1 MIRTWLTDRFD
12 LRVALVGAP
21 MAGPGDG
28 RLAAA
33 VSQAGAL
40 GMVGVGAAR
49 TPAWIAEQ
57 AAIAAAPGRRF
68 GFGLMAWA
76 LEERPE
82 QLDAVLDAGP
92 ALVSVSF
99 GNVAPHVGRIRDA
112 GVAAAVQAGTVEEA
126 VAAEAAGASVVVA
139 RGAEAGGHGRDA
151 VGTLALLQ
159 ALLDRL
165 DVPVLA
171 AGGIGTAR
179 GLAAVLAAG
188 ATGAWV
194 GTALL
199 GCPEAANS
207 ATARQRLFAAEGT
220 DTRYGR
226 VFDVAQRLGWPPEY
240 GGRALGNAFFER
252 WRARLDELAGDDAA
266 AEELAAARAAE
277 DYDTAYLYAGQ
288 GVGLLREE
296 RPVADVIAELARVEE
311 LLAALPAM

>member
-1 MIRTWLTDRFD
+1 
-12 LRVALVGAP
+12 
-21 MAGPGDG
+21 AGPGDG

-49 TPAWIAEQ
+49 TPEWIAEQ
-57 AAIAAAPGRRF
+57 AVIAAEPGRPF

-76 LEERPE
+76 VQQTPE

-99 GNVAPHVGRIRDA
+99 GDVAPHVERIRDA
-112 GVAAAVQAGTVEEA
+112 GVAVAVQAGTLQEA
-126 VAAEAAGASVVVA
+126 VSAERSGADLVVA

-151 VGTLALLQ
+151 VGTLTLLQ
-159 ALLDRL
+159 VVLETL

-179 GLAAVLAAG
+179 GLAAVLACG
-188 ATGAWV
+188 AAGAWV

-207 ATARQRLFAAEGT
+207 ATARQRLFAAEST
-220 DTRYGR
+220 DTGYGR
-226 VFDVAQRLGWPPEY
+226 VFDVAQGLGWPPEY
-240 GGRALGNAFFER
+240 GGRALANAFFER
-252 WRARLDELAGDDAA
+252 WRTRLDELAGDDEAA
-266 AEELAAARAAE
+266 AELAQARAAE
-277 DYDTAYLYAGQ
+277 DYDTAYLYVGQ
-288 GVGLLREE
+288 GVGMLARQ
-296 RPVADVIAELARVEE
+296 RSVAEVIADLAHAED
-311 LLAALPAM
+311 LLAAFPASGA